1 MDKLSMQSVDGV
13 AANIDIIARFFP
25 SCITEARDPE
35 GQLVRGID
43 FEKLK
48 AELSSSCIPDKAER
62 YQFTWPGKMDAAR
75 LANQPSAATLRPC
88 REESVDFDTT
98 SNLYIEGDNLE
109 VLKVLRNTYAGKVK
123 MIYIDPPYNTGKDFL
138 YEDNFSMDRKD
149 FLIQSGQLGAD
160 GKRRVVN
167 SDANGRFHTS
177 WLNMIYPRLKLAREL
192 LTEDGIM
199 FISIDDNESD
209 NLSRLCAEVFG
220 EGNIVSRLIWKK
232 KQGGGNDSDNV
243 VVEHEYILVV
253 ARNIE
258 CVKLFPVKTSQLDI
272 KKYPEKDEYGHYG
285 LITLDKTSIS
295 GGPTLIFDI
304 TGPDGRVYSP
314 RTVKG
319 KQAYWRWSKEKVEAD
334 YDLLVFKDGKV
345 YTKNYYSE
353 EGAVQRSL
361 LIGEEYGRTNHGGKD
376 ISDLFGFKPFSYPKP
391 VKLIEHLLALSC
403 REGIVLDFFSGSATT
418 AHAVMKVNARC
429 GSKLSFIM
437 VQIPEAVVP
446 EKDDAKKAY
455 EAGFKNICEIGKERI
470 RRAGAAIRA
479 ESGLMAGDLD
489 TGFRVLKL
497 DSSNMKDVY
506 YSADE
511 VSLNGFSEFNIKEG
525 RSGEDLL
532 FQVMLDLGIELS
544 SSIEL
549 RSLAGHTVYVVND
562 GYLAACF
569 DDRVSMDAT
578 RAIAGLKPYWFVMCD
593 AAFGSDADADNI
605 MQVFSG
611 LSRAT
616 QIKVI

>member
-13 AANIDIIARFFP
+13 AANIDIIARHFP

-35 GQLVRGID
+35 GQLVHGID

-48 AELSSSCIPDKAER
+48 AELSSSCIPEKAER

-123 MIYIDPPYNTGKDFL
+123 MIYIDPPYNTGNDFVYEDDFAMDADDFL
-138 YEDNFSMDRKD
+138 VR
-149 FLIQSGQLGAD
+149 SGQRDED
-160 GKRRVVN
+160 GVRLTVN
-167 SDANGRFHTS
+167 TESNGRFHS
-177 WLNMIYPRLKLAREL
+177 DWLNMLYPRLKLAREL

-199 FISIDDNESD
+199 FISIDDNEID

-220 EGNIVSRLIWKK
+220 ESNIVSRLIWKK

-258 CVKLFPVKTSQLDI
+258 CVKLYPVKNSQLDI
-272 KKYPEKDEYGHYG
+272 RNYPEEDEHGRYS
-285 LITLDKTSIS
+285 LITLDKTSIR
-295 GGPTLIFDI
+295 GGPSLIFDI

-319 KQAYWRWSKEKVEAD
+319 KQAYWRWSKEKVEAE
-334 YDLLVFKDGKV
+334 YDSLVFKDGKV

-353 EGAVQRSL
+353 DGMVQRSL
-361 LIGEEYGRTNHGGKD
+361 LIGEDYGRTNHGGKD
-376 ISDLFGFKPFSYPKP
+376 IRELFGFKPFSYPKP
-391 VKLIEHLLALSC
+391 VKLIGHLLTLSC
-403 REGIVLDFFSGSATT
+403 RDGIVLDFFSGSATT
-418 AHAVMKVNARC
+418 AHAVMKVNASL

-437 VQIPEAVVP
+437 VQLPETLDP
-446 EKDDAKKAY
+446 DNDAARQAY
-455 EAGFKNICEIGKERI
+455 EAGFENICEIGKERI
-470 RRAGAAIRA
+470 RRAGAAIKA
-479 ESGLMAGDLD
+479 ESGLMSGDLD

-506 YSADE
+506 YGADE
-511 VSLNGFSEFNIKEG
+511 VSLGGFSEFNIKED

-544 SSIEL
+544 SSIEV
-549 RSLAGHTVYVVND
+549 RSLADHTVYVVND

-569 DDRVSMDAT
+569 DDRVSLDAA
-578 RAIAGLKPYWFVMCD
+578 RAIAGLKPHWFVMCD
-593 AAFGSDADADNI
+593 AAFGSDSDADNI

-611 LSRAT
+611 LSEAT